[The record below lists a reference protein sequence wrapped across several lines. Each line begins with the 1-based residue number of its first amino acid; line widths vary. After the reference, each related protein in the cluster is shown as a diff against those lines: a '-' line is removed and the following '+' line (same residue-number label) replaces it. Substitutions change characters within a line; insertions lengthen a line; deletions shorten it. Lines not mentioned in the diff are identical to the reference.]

1 MKNVAT
7 KLLAVVRDFPGL
19 EKAAVLDTGKYK
31 HKFRSKD
38 NLFAALKGE
47 MIKNGLMIT
56 MEITDILAEGNLR
69 TVRFAFHITDTES
82 GETVVM
88 GWAGQAADTAD
99 KAVAKAITSGIRTWM
114 DNQFFVGSD
123 SYEEVQNDYANQK
136 GSGAP
141 EQPAQQQQPD
151 RAAEEKPSA
160 YNAALARV
168 SGRIKALGFTRE
180 EFVAYLNSHARQNK
194 LNSVKDLTPGFLAK
208 LAKSLESGPDDAV
221 TAGVRKRIEEI
232 EY

>member
-19 EKAAVLDTGKYK
+19 EKSAVLDTGKYK
-31 HKFRSKD
+31 HNFRSKD
-38 NLFAALKGE
+38 NLFTALKGE
-47 MIKNGLMIT
+47 MIKQGLMIT
-56 MEITDILAEGNLR
+56 MEITDIIAEGNLR

-82 GETVVM
+82 GETIVM

-136 GSGAP
+136 TSGAP
-141 EQPAQQQQPD
+141 EQPSQPD
-151 RAAEEKPSA
+151 RSTEEKPSA

-168 SGRIKALGFTRE
+168 SERLKGLGFTKE
-180 EFVAYLNSHARQNK
+180 EFVAYLNSHVRKNELQSIK
-194 LNSVKDLTPGFLAK
+194 ELTPGFLAK
-208 LAKSLESGPDDAV
+208 LAKSLESGADDAV

>member
-19 EKAAVLDTGKYK
+19 EKAAVLDTGKYT

-56 MEITDILAEGNLR
+56 MEITDIIAEGNLR

-82 GETVVM
+82 GETIVM

-136 GSGAP
+136 ASTP
-141 EQPAQQQQPD
+141 KEQAQKQPD

-160 YNAALARV
+160 YNAALARI
-168 SGRIKALGFTRE
+168 SARLKGLGFSKE
-180 EFVAYLNSHARQNK
+180 EFVAYLNSHVRASNLTSIK
-194 LNSVKDLTPGFLAK
+194 ELTPGFLAK
-208 LAKSLESGPDDAV
+208 LAKSLESGADDAV
-221 TAGVRKRIEEI
+221 KAGVRKRIEEI